1 VLCFLLSATARAN
14 HGLAWVHATS
24 EKRKNSNKVRKLASE
39 EALPRL
45 RKAETADTCLD
56 IISCFLRQKLREF
69 NLGIEKGVLI

>member
-45 RKAETADTCLD
+45 RKAETADIRCLN
-56 IISCFLRQKLREF
+56 QKRA
-69 NLGIEKGVLI
+69 IKKI